1 MLRKI
6 SFPLFVIFAL
16 SMLGCSKTEMTN
28 NTNSSAAN
36 TNKAAT
42 SSNTSTGTTSSTTGT
57 GEKIGVPDCDDF
69 IAKYDACVS
78 GKVPKSARAQ
88 YKTAIATWRESWKK
102 AAANPTTKAALA
114 SQCKQIAEQQ
124 KTALKMYGCE
134 F

>member
-6 SFPLFVIFAL
+6 SFPLFILCAF

-28 NTNSSAAN
+28 NSNSSAAN
-36 TNKAAT
+36 TNKAAM
-42 SSNTSTGTTSSTTGT
+42 SSNTSTGATSSTTT
-57 GEKIGVPDCDDF
+57 EEKIGVPDCDDF

-78 GKVPKSARAQ
+78 GKVPESARAQ